1 MMDFGVGVHGVRP
14 GFPGRALQVHHPS
27 HRLLPIR
34 QQHWQRFHAKASF
47 PTGAAADKS
56 MPSPTC
62 KNRPA
67 RACGDCQG
75 NRLPPKTSLAS

>member
-1 MMDFGVGVHGVRP
+1 MASALDFRGVP
-14 GFPGRALQVHHPS
+14 CPVHHPS

-47 PTGAAADKS
+47 PTGATADKS
-56 MPSPTC
+56 IPLPTF

-67 RACGDCQG
+67 RARGDCQG